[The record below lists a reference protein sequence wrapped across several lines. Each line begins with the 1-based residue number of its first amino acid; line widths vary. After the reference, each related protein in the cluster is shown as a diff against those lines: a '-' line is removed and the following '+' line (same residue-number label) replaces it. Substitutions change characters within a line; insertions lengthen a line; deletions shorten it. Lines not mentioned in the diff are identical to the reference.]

1 MGLLNNVYSKKEK
14 SFGGGFQL
22 WRMVREVLGSGG
34 TIQNMKASTY
44 LYPSGTPVEMSTD
57 GKVKIL
63 EFYKVTLNS
72 ATTTVRVM
80 KADALSVPL
89 VGEFLM
95 TAPSA
100 LAGTGKGVTVLAV
113 DSTNADYHELTLNAD
128 LGSLVVGNLL
138 CTAAADGATVSAY
151 AVPNALLRRDI
162 YVEDGAYAGLADGVV
177 RGTVLAE
184 RLPLMSTVV
193 KDKLNGIVFDN

>member
-22 WRMVREVLGSGG
+22 WRMVREVIGSGG
-34 TIQNMKASTY
+34 TIQGMKTSTY
-44 LYPSGTPVEMSTD
+44 LYPSGTPVEISTD
-57 GKVKIL
+57 GKAKIL
-63 EFYKVTLNS
+63 EFYKVTLDS

-80 KADALSVPL
+80 KADALSVPQ

-95 TAPSA
+95 KAPTT
-100 LAGTGKGVTVLAV
+100 LAGTGKGVTVDAI
-113 DSTNADYHELTLNAD
+113 DSTNAEYHVLTLSGD
-128 LGSLVVGNLL
+128 LGSLVTGDLL
-138 CTAAADGATVSAY
+138 CGAAEEGADVSAY
-151 AVPNALLRRDI
+151 AVPNALLRRDV
-162 YVEDGAYAGLADGVV
+162 YVEDGAFAGLADGVV

-184 RLPLMSTVV
+184 RLPFMTDVV